1 MSLKDKI
8 IIWIYKKG
16 ETIDN
21 ELEKVNLQ
29 AKYMPL
35 DSLDHFELMNAKI
48 RLNAWK
54 EFLNELF
61 KIVFYCK

>member
-1 MSLKDKI
+1 MTVKDKI
-8 IIWIYKKG
+8 VIWIYNKG
-16 ETIDN
+16 EEIDR
-21 ELEKVNLQ
+21 ELEEIQIQ

-48 RLNAWK
+48 RLSAWK

-61 KIVFYCK
+61 KIIFYCK

>member
-21 ELEKVNLQ
+21 ELEQVNLQ